1 MARDAQSF
9 EEIGDMAAEVSHMI
23 AARFGGARR
32 GERPPLRIMLRRRGG
47 ALPRRLRKAGA
58 RLARAET
65 LARQPMVAR
74 QMDLAGLSRDRDLLI
89 AHLQPLGQFNRWQ
102 GRAISFAASV
112 AFGLLVLGAAIVW
125 LLVWRGRL

>member
-23 AARFGGARR
+23 AARFGGTRR

-47 ALPRRLRKAGA
+47 ALI
-58 RLARAET
+58 AET
-65 LARQPMVAR
+65 LARQPKVAR